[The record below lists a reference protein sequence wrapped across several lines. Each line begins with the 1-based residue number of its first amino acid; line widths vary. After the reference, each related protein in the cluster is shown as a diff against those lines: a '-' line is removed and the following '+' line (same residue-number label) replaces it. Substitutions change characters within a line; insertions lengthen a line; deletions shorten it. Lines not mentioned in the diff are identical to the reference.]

1 MYYKVTPCLYKTA
14 SMKKAKWG
22 LYIHRRKTNE
32 FKILDKD
39 LNEVHGVQSLET
51 AEHTRG
57 CAFFNLTNNP
67 YLHNK

>member
-1 MYYKVTPCLYKTA
+1 
-14 SMKKAKWG
+14 MKKAKWG

-32 FKILDKD
+32 FKVLDKD

-51 AEHTRG
+51 AEQTRG

>member
-1 MYYKVTPCLYKTA
+1 
-14 SMKKAKWG
+14 MKKAKWG

-32 FKILDKD
+32 FKVLDKD
-39 LNEVHGVQSLET
+39 LNEVYGVQSLET
-51 AEHTRG
+51 AEQTRG

>member
-1 MYYKVTPCLYKTA
+1 MYYKVTPCLYKTS

-32 FKILDKD
+32 FKVLDKD

-51 AEHTRG
+51 AEQTRG
-57 CAFFNLTNNP
+57 CAFFNLTTNP

>member
-1 MYYKVTPCLYKTA
+1 MYYKVTPCLYKTG

-32 FKILDKD
+32 FKVLDKD
-39 LNEVHGVQSLET
+39 LNEVHGIQSLET
-51 AEHTRG
+51 AEQTRG

>member
-1 MYYKVTPCLYKTA
+1 
-14 SMKKAKWG
+14 MKKAKWG

-32 FKILDKD
+32 FKVLDKD